1 MNNRITEY
9 SARYQYQIFGV
20 GQIVGLQRI
29 IGVFFYRI
37 LDILAENQMLQLL
50 DGKNR
55 FLLVCLLKMPKNQ
68 PLAAI
73 LSGFRAFSF
82 ISDYFAQI

>member
-50 DGKNR
+50 DGKKS
-55 FLLVCLLKMPKNQ
+55 FPVGLSPKN
-68 PLAAI
+68 AKKTTF
-73 LSGFRAFSF
+73 SGYFKW
-82 ISDYFAQI
+82 ISGVFVHF